1 MLLTLRLTDLLLIL
15 LTGFV
20 CAAALYAIVLM
31 RHMKAVLLDWRRTA
45 NKMEEVLPRIQRLC
59 DTSEETMR
67 SVKGLA
73 DQGTRVV
80 SDVAEVTSQV
90 RDVAEEGLARLHGL
104 MGVVDAAS
112 MLVSSFKAGLAVV
125 QACKKDGEAV
135 ADSDEG
141 IIEETDNEKRAL

>member
-80 SDVAEVTSQV
+80 SDVAEVTDQI
-90 RDVAEEGLARLHGL
+90 RDAAEEGLARLHGL
-104 MGVVDAAS
+104 MSVLNTAS
-112 MLVSSFKAGLAVV
+112 MLVTSFQAGLAAV
-125 QACKKDGEAV
+125 QACKKD
-135 ADSDEG
+135 DDEG
-141 IIEETDNEKRAL
+141 SNPDDDSSEEADDEQRDL